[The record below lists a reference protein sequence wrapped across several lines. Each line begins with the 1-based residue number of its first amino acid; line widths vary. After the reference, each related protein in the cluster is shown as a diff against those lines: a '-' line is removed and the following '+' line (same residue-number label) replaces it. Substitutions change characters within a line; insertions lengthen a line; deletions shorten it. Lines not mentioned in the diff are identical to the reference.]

1 MPRLER
7 QAVLTKFQMMKKS
20 RKAAIGGGAGTGLSA
35 KYEEAEG
42 IDLIVIYNSGC
53 YRMAGRGALVGL
65 RPPTERATTHQTRRV
80 KAIVFEKRAT
90 KEML

>member
-7 QAVLTKFQMMKKS
+7 QAVLTKFQVMKKA
-20 RKAAIGGGAGTGLSA
+20 RRPVIGGGAGTGLSA

-42 IDLIVIYNSGC
+42 IDLIVS
-53 YRMAGRGALVGL
+53 
-65 RPPTERATTHQTRRV
+65 RRF

>member
-7 QAVLTKFQMMKKS
+7 QAVLTKFQVMKKA
-20 RKAAIGGGAGTGLSA
+20 RRPVIGGGAGTGLSA

-42 IDLIVIYNSGC
+42 IDLIV
-53 YRMAGRGALVGL
+53 L
-65 RPPTERATTHQTRRV
+65 RRF

>member
-1 MPRLER
+1 MPGLER
-7 QAVLTKFQMMKKS
+7 QAVPTKLQVMKTA
-20 RKAAIGGGAGTGLSA
+20 RKPIIGGGAGTGLSA

-42 IDLIVIYNSGC
+42 TDLIVS
-53 YRMAGRGALVGL
+53 
-65 RPPTERATTHQTRRV
+65 RRF

>member
-1 MPRLER
+1 MPGLER
-7 QAVLTKFQMMKKS
+7 QAVPTKLQVMKTA
-20 RKAAIGGGAGTGLSA
+20 RKPIIGGGAGTGLSA

-42 IDLIVIYNSGC
+42 IDLIVS
-53 YRMAGRGALVGL
+53 
-65 RPPTERATTHQTRRV
+65 RRF

>member
-7 QAVLTKFQMMKKS
+7 QAVLTKFQVMKKA
-20 RKAAIGGGAGTGLSA
+20 RKAVIGGGAGTGLSA

-42 IDLIVIYNSGC
+42 IDLIVS
-53 YRMAGRGALVGL
+53 R
-65 RPPTERATTHQTRRV
+65 QF

>member
-7 QAVLTKFQMMKKS
+7 QAVLTKLQVMKTA
-20 RKAAIGGGAGTGLSA
+20 RKPIIGGGAGTGLSA

-42 IDLIVIYNSGC
+42 IDLIVINNPGR
-53 YRMAGRGALVGL
+53 YRMAGRGSLAGL
-65 RPPTERATTHQTRRV
+65 RQPTERATTDQTRRF
-80 KAIVFEKRAT
+80 KAIAFEKRAI